1 MFNLIQKDI
10 LLLKYI
16 FLILL
21 PILIGYL
28 LLDNSSILMGF
39 LASIILIQ
47 AAFAIDE
54 KPSINILL
62 NSLPYTRKE
71 IVSSKYIG
79 SVIYIFIIFFA
90 ILIMNLVMHGI
101 ITPWEELFITFLL
114 VIGFT
119 SFMLPFLYRFK
130 SQYLLIASLGIFV
143 TYLVVIGLFIHNLN
157 DRIRELVH
165 TLLTIQDYQIYLLL
179 VSLGMI
185 LYVGSWFLS
194 VRIYRN
200 KVF

>member
-1 MFNLIQKDI
+1 MLNLIRKDI
-10 LLLKYI
+10 ILQKYT
-16 FLILL
+16 FMILL

-28 LLDNSSILMGF
+28 ILDNSSILMGF
-39 LASIILIQ
+39 ISSTILIQ
-47 AAFAIDE
+47 AILTSDE

-79 SVIYIFIIFFA
+79 AVIFTFIMIFAIFII
-90 ILIMNLVMHGI
+90 NLVIHGKL
-101 ITPWEELFITFLL
+101 TPWEELFFTFLL

-119 SFMLPFLYRFK
+119 SFMLPFSYKFK
-130 SQYLLIASLGIFV
+130 NEYLLVASLGLFV
-143 TYLVVIGLFIHNLN
+143 TYVVVVSLFIHNLN

-165 TLLTIQDYQIYLLL
+165 TLLTLEDYQLYLLL
-179 VSLGMI
+179 VSFVI
-185 LYVGSWFLS
+185 LFYVGSWLLS
-194 VRIYRN
+194 IRIYRN